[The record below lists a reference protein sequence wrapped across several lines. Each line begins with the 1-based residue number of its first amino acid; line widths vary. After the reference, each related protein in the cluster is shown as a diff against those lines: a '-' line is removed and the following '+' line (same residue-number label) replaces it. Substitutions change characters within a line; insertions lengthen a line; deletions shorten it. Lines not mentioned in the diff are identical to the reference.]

1 MLASSRKRMSTEEE
15 EGQAGIEK
23 VQLEGEAPTGLETV
37 QCMDNVTCIVNL
49 LGDKMKYTVRFEIC
63 SLRVPLEYR
72 VANLL
77 ANLGWVD

>member
-1 MLASSRKRMSTEEE
+1 MLASSRKRMSTE
-15 EGQAGIEK
+15 
-23 VQLEGEAPTGLETV
+23 VQLEGAPTGLETV

-49 LGDKMKYTVRFEIC
+49 LGDKMNYTVRFGIC